1 MDVRVTLFAL
11 CPDCLSK
18 ARVGKSAN
26 PGCVR
31 RAKLTSSSL
40 CLHSLQILNKRDG
53 TTHLGGNF
61 KLETEGLNLNVLD
74 SQFGKLNEN
83 LSVLPVVLIQ
93 YTVYIMV
100 QCYQHKAVAAKLH
113 CDKQMTEK
121 HLQVWQVRQNRV
133 VEEDASRR
141 ARHLVHQHAA
151 DQILQPCA
159 EGPQVCLKHR
169 SDRSVLTGFIKVLHL
184 HYQAKTD

>member
-1 MDVRVTLFAL
+1 
-11 CPDCLSK
+11 
-18 ARVGKSAN
+18 
-26 PGCVR
+26 
-31 RAKLTSSSL
+31 
-40 CLHSLQILNKRDG
+40 
-53 TTHLGGNF
+53 
-61 KLETEGLNLNVLD
+61 
-74 SQFGKLNEN
+74 
-83 LSVLPVVLIQ
+83 
-93 YTVYIMV
+93 MV

-113 CDKQMTEK
+113 CDKLTMQMTEK
-121 HLQVWQVRQNRV
+121 HLQVRQVRQNRV

-169 SDRSVLTGFIKVLHL
+169 SNRSILTGSIKVLHL